1 MISERKK
8 LKITFLVIVIL
19 ATTSTFLV
27 ASEFLSSQGV
37 KVPGFLNKPF
47 SLGLDLQGG
56 SHLLYQA
63 DLSQIPAED
72 HQSSIDGVRDV
83 IEKRV
88 NAFGIAEP
96 VIQTTKSGE
105 NWRVIVELAGIFN
118 VNDAIKMIGETP
130 LLEFKEPNPDPQTT
144 LTDEQKQQLATYNQ
158 EAETKAENV
167 LKEVLTPEADFATL
181 ATETRTAPG
190 SKDAGGD
197 LGFWPRGQL
206 VPEFEKS
213 CFDELKPGEITQ
225 NLVQSDFGYHIIK
238 KIEEQGA
245 GDSYQAH
252 CAHILIGTKAEDDF
266 ITADQ
271 QWSYTGLTG
280 KQLKKARLEF
290 NPNTQEPI
298 VSLEFDQEGSDLF
311 GQITT
316 RNIGKPVAI
325 FLDGQPISVP
335 TVQEAITAGQAV
347 ISGNF

>member
-167 LKEVLTPEADFATL
+167 LKEVLKPEADF
-181 ATETRTAPG
+181 
-190 SKDAGGD
+190 
-197 LGFWPRGQL
+197 
-206 VPEFEKS
+206 
-213 CFDELKPGEITQ
+213 
-225 NLVQSDFGYHIIK
+225 
-238 KIEEQGA
+238 
-245 GDSYQAH
+245 
-252 CAHILIGTKAEDDF
+252 
-266 ITADQ
+266 
-271 QWSYTGLTG
+271 
-280 KQLKKARLEF
+280 
-290 NPNTQEPI
+290 
-298 VSLEFDQEGSDLF
+298 VSASWL
-311 GQITT
+311 
-316 RNIGKPVAI
+316 
-325 FLDGQPISVP
+325 
-335 TVQEAITAGQAV
+335 
-347 ISGNF
+347 